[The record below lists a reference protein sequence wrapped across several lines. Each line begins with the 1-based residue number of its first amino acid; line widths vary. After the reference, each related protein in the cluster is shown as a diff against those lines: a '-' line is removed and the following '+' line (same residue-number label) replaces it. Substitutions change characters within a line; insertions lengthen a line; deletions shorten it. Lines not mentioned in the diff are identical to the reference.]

1 MYNIKSLLNEELI
14 LNDKKNQLSEHSLL
28 MINDPNY
35 VKHVLGIDVPLN
47 EHYSLALRKRIIE
60 EQLTIQG
67 VLSSANKFLGAAIE
81 KGKENVIKVVDTIS
95 SMKDIVMLFRDVILS
110 PENMDR
116 ANKALSKVCTNLN
129 VEIDKVISFLK
140 EKLGA
145 NIQGFTDKMI
155 QMLIHVKNV
164 ITKTMSG
171 SGWLGFLSK
180 LGLSIIITFV
190 KLNFLDK
197 IIQMGTDFIKDGN
210 NLFDGIAN
218 LFNMFE
224 NFKETIIN
232 SIDVNG
238 IVKWITNIGAQA
250 TMSQLSLAFDIMVAV
265 TAVTT
270 PVIKSMNWQQ
280 KLQKK

>member
-197 IIQMGTDFIKDGN
+197 IIQMGTDG
-210 NLFDGIAN
+210 
-218 LFNMFE
+218 
-224 NFKETIIN
+224 
-232 SIDVNG
+232 
-238 IVKWITNIGAQA
+238 
-250 TMSQLSLAFDIMVAV
+250 
-265 TAVTT
+265 
-270 PVIKSMNWQQ
+270 
-280 KLQKK
+280 

>member
-210 NLFDGIAN
+210 NLFDGISN

>member
-210 NLFDGIAN
+210 NLFDGISN

-280 KLQKK
+280 QLQKK